1 MAPPARARPLNRKQ
15 LTELFAD
22 KKTKTAVYQDSL
34 RPAAVSS
41 SHYIRT
47 ISWNASGTFIATGA
61 TDRTLRIWN
70 PEKTNVKNS
79 TELRTPSASAVT
91 NLERVSFH
99 PINENELASCGTDGM
114 VRFWD
119 IRSKASVG
127 EVKVGEQPFTLAWTP
142 DGNEIVA
149 GRKVPNHS
157 IHILRHTDSL
167 QDNLLVTIDRAAF
180 SIVSEHQQSIQT
192 NHCVFDWS
200 GNHLYMT
207 GGDGSVKLLRYPSF
221 ENALTLNAHTSAC
234 NAISMSPSG
243 EYLAAGGGDA
253 LVSLWDTQDWVCVRT
268 LELTGGLV
276 KTVDFSFDGSYIT
289 AGSDDKEEKKIRIA
303 HVETGDIVHT
313 IDVPTPAA
321 QVAWHPCRYTLAY
334 SAENQGLK
342 IVGGMN

>member
-1 MAPPARARPLNRKQ
+1 MPPPARARSIKRD
-15 LTELFAD
+15 EFGEAF
-22 KKTKTAVYQDSL
+22 KKLKTASYQDSL
-34 RPAAVSS
+34 RPATVSS
-41 SHYIRT
+41 SHYIRS
-47 ISWNASGTFIATGA
+47 ISWNASGTFIATGSA
-61 TDRTLRIWN
+61 DKTLRIWN

-79 TELRTPSASAVT
+79 TELRTPNVPPLT

-127 EVKVGEQPFTLAWTP
+127 EVKVGEQPFTLTWTP

-149 GRKVPNHS
+149 GRK
-157 IHILRHTDSL
+157 
-167 QDNLLVTIDRAAF
+167 DNLLVTIDRAAL
-180 SIVSEHQQSIQT
+180 SIVSEHRQPLQT
-192 NHCVFDWS
+192 NQCVFDWS
-200 GNHLYMT
+200 GNHLYST
-207 GGDGSVKLLRYPSF
+207 AGDGSVRLLRYPSF

-234 NAISMSPSG
+234 YAVSLSPSG

-253 LVSLWDTQDWVCVRT
+253 LVSLWDTQEWICVRT

-276 KTVDFSFDGSYIT
+276 KSVDFSFDGSYIT

-321 QVAWHPCRYTLAY
+321 HVAWHPCRYILAY
-334 SAENQGLK
+334 SADNQGLK
-342 IVGGMN
+342 IVGAIS

>member
-1 MAPPARARPLNRKQ
+1 MPPPVRARPI
-15 LTELFAD
+15 
-22 KKTKTAVYQDSL
+22 KKDDFETVFKKLKTSVYQDSV

-41 SHYIRT
+41 SHYIRS

-61 TDRTLRIWN
+61 ADKTLRIWN

-79 TELRTPSASAVT
+79 TELRTPNVPPLT

-142 DGNEIVA
+142 DGNEIVV
-149 GRKVPNHS
+149 GRK
-157 IHILRHTDSL
+157 
-167 QDNLLVTIDRAAF
+167 DNLLVNVDRAAL
-180 SIVSEHQQSIQT
+180 SIISEHRQPLQT
-192 NHCVFDWS
+192 NQCVFDWS
-200 GNHLYMT
+200 GNHLYST
-207 GGDGSVKLLRYPSF
+207 AGDGSVRLLRYPSF

-234 NAISMSPSG
+234 YAVSMSPSG

-253 LVSLWDTQDWVCVRT
+253 LVSLWDTQEWICVRT

-276 KTVDFSFDGSYIT
+276 KSVDFSFDGSYIT

-303 HVETGDIVHT
+303 HVESGETVHT

-321 QVAWHPCRYTLAY
+321 HVAWHPCRYILAY
-334 SAENQGLK
+334 SADNLGLK
-342 IVGGMN
+342 IVGGIS